1 MTRRL
6 SKAEILAQI
15 PAARARVEARHA
27 VGLYAKSVR
36 YDAKGQRILLEL
48 GSGHLFGIPVASLPH
63 IANASSAQLARV
75 ETMPTGSAIRF
86 PDLDADYSVP
96 GLVLAIG
103 AQESGRRGGRV
114 RSEAKAQSSKANG
127 AKGGRPRKVA
137 SAEK

>member
-1 MTRRL
+1 MTKRL

-36 YDAKGQRILLEL
+36 YE
-48 GSGHLFGIPVASLPH
+48 
-63 IANASSAQLARV
+63 ARFAFR
-75 ETMPTGSAIRF
+75 G
-86 PDLDADYSVP
+86 LDTDYSVP
-96 GLVLAIG
+96 GLALAIG

-137 SAEK
+137 SAQK